1 MSHSEVLKD
10 RIAFIGID
18 EDTKKSLAEYQAT
31 LQEILPPILVQFYNH
46 VKKWPNLAVM
56 FRDQSRMDHAR
67 LAQEAHWIKL
77 FAAKFDD
84 DYAQSVTRIG
94 LIHSKIGLEPT
105 WYLGAYSFT
114 LNHLYKHA
122 TQYYKSRFAMAEAQR
137 KTALLI
143 RAINQCAMLDMDM
156 AISVYLDENKNTY
169 DQKLE
174 KLAVQFETKIESIVS
189 GVAVAATEL
198 EASSSTLA
206 QMAERTASH
215 ANDVA
220 AASNQASTNVA
231 AVSSATEEMS
241 ASISHVAEM
250 ATSSSS
256 SSQIASAETE
266 QSVRIMSEL
275 EESIHKINFVAD
287 FITGIAE
294 QTNLLALNATIEAA
308 RAGEAGKGFAV
319 VANEVKA
326 LATQTS
332 KATEDIR
339 VQLADILS
347 RSKAAAQSI
356 ESVRHVIGDVS
367 AVSENTANAVDQQK
381 DAVAEIA
388 RNVEH
393 ASIGTREISNSVVSI
408 SAAANETG
416 HAAEQV
422 LGAVTELAA
431 QSNNLR
437 SAVSAFITDIK
448 TDQ

>member
-1 MSHSEVLKD
+1 MPYSDILKE
-10 RIAFIGID
+10 RIAYIGID
-18 EDTKKSLAEYQAT
+18 DDTKASLAEYSAD
-31 LQEILPPILVQFYNH
+31 LQKILPPTLVLFYEH
-46 VKKWPNLAVM
+46 VKKWPNLASM
-56 FRDQSRMDHAR
+56 FRDPSRMDHAR
-67 LAQEAHWIKL
+67 LAQQAHWLKL
-77 FAAKFDD
+77 FSARFDD
-84 DYAQSVTRIG
+84 DYAQSVRRIG

-156 AISVYLDENKNTY
+156 AISVYLDENKNSY
-169 DQKLE
+169 DLKLE
-174 KLAVQFETKIESIVS
+174 SLANQFETQIESIVG
-189 GVAVAATEL
+189 GVAAAATEL
-198 EASSSTLA
+198 EASAGTLA

-220 AASNQASTNVA
+220 AASNQASTNVS

-250 ATSSSS
+250 ANSSSAS
-256 SSQIASAETE
+256 SRTAATETANSVQI
-266 QSVRIMSEL
+266 MGEL
-275 EESIHKINFVAD
+275 EQSIHKISFVAD
-287 FITGIAE
+287 LITGIAE

-339 VQLADILS
+339 TQLADILS
-347 RSKAAAQSI
+347 RSKAATESI
-356 ESVRHVIGDVS
+356 ETVRQVMTNVS
-367 AVSENTANAVDQQK
+367 SVSEDTANAVDQQK
-381 DAVAEIA
+381 DAVSEIA
-388 RNVEH
+388 RNVEQ
-393 ASIGTREISNSVVSI
+393 ASIGTREISNSVASI
-408 SAAANETG
+408 SNAANETG
-416 HAAEQV
+416 GAAEQV
-422 LGAVTELAA
+422 LGAVTELAM
-431 QSNNLR
+431 QSNSLR
-437 SAVSAFITDIK
+437 TAVTSFIQDIK
-448 TDQ
+448 SGK